1 MAMQSDTKPSD
12 PLSIAVDEAL
22 TGETRTGSLLGIAGC
37 LLFFAFQILNSLI
50 DLVTKHQYP
59 AFFRFPAGLLLANIA
74 GPLLSVP
81 LYLIAMRSKRPL
93 FWCAVCIVLDTLWV
107 SELKFFWLV
116 APPGIEKIPLYLEVR
131 YEDIGAFLM
140 FLAIYSL
147 PLSRRLTLWSS
158 GLMAAVW
165 AAGIDYT
172 YSHYAGASLY
182 VGPFGPGIGD
192 SGLRTFM
199 NPEVL
204 PADFFVIQLV
214 LLGAFAGFLVLA
226 IDRGRQFVVRRVHA
240 AADTALLERFFPP
253 ALAARIA
260 AGDANDLNPAR
271 RNVAILFAN
280 MPAANDLARLRSDYL
295 LFEETVFAHDGVVD
309 RFSGGPA
316 MATFGALGSEDVAAA
331 KAVACA
337 RPEDGVWNTGTPFIA
352 RVACGGRSLWKCRRG
367 GKSHIQHRRRC
378 GQHGAPHARHRERG
392 RHRRVRYSLCPVVGP
407 RFNAFACCRFGREQA
422 ARPRDSGS
430 FVENYSMN
438 SSVSSSWGNRADSI
452 PDDLPA
458 VLGRTGVA
466 LFSALYS
473 LARFGVADGGRV
485 CVVAVVFI
493 ALDVARLTRLRR
505 IRYGDALEA
514 AAIFLQVG
522 VIGILFLAPAPFG
535 VASDVPPQL
544 LLLQTPTLVLLLCF
558 IASSATVARPSLVWC
573 AGAGVVGLWTVGWR
587 VILADPHTLTQ
598 ATIHIERYKTGLAL
612 LGAVNQPEYFN
623 FNLLK
628 GAFTAALLITLVL
641 GFAIYRIRRL
651 ARATSDRETAR
662 RALAA
667 YFSPQIVDT
676 ILASQ
681 RNELSPQEKQVAVLD
696 CDLVGF
702 TSLAETMTP
711 EQVAGTL
718 QSYRSIAETAVFAL
732 DGAILSHTGDGVVA
746 AFGLTDSN
754 RDAAER
760 ALICARR
767 IASDWTKSSRDS
779 LGEKVVPVAIG
790 VDFGPAQMG
799 LVGKGRSMSL
809 LLLGDAADAAA
820 ALQWATRE
828 ARVNIL
834 VGEKA
839 RESMVE
845 GNADLVGS
853 LEPCPGIDAWRLHA
867 A

>member
-1 MAMQSDTKPSD
+1 MQSDTKPSD

-59 AFFRFPAGLLLANIA
+59 AFFRFPAGLLLSNIA
-74 GPLLSVP
+74 GPLLIVP

-337 RPEDGVWNTGTPFIA
+337 RALRMAFGT
-352 RVACGGRSLWKCRRG
+352 RG
-367 GKSHIQHRRRC
+367 H
-378 GQHGAPHARHRERG
+378 P
-392 RHRRVRYSLCPVVGP
+392 L
-407 RFNAFACCRFGREQA
+407 
-422 ARPRDSGS
+422 
-430 FVENYSMN
+430 
-438 SSVSSSWGNRADSI
+438 
-452 PDDLPA
+452 
-458 VLGRTGVA
+458 
-466 LFSALYS
+466 S
-473 LARFGVADGGRV
+473 LALHA
-485 CVVAVVFI
+485 
-493 ALDVARLTRLRR
+493 
-505 IRYGDALEA
+505 GDAVCGN
-514 AAIFLQVG
+514 VG
-522 VIGILFLAPAPFG
+522 
-535 VASDVPPQL
+535 
-544 LLLQTPTLVLLLCF
+544 
-558 IASSATVARPSLVWC
+558 
-573 AGAGVVGLWTVGWR
+573 GAENRTFSIVG
-587 VILADPHTLTQ
+587 D
-598 ATIHIERYKTGLAL
+598 
-612 LGAVNQPEYFN
+612 AVN
-623 FNLLK
+623 
-628 GAFTAALLITLVL
+628 
-641 GFAIYRIRRL
+641 
-651 ARATSDRETAR
+651 TAR
-662 RALAA
+662 RMLDIANADD
-667 YFSPQIVDT
+667 IVVSD
-676 ILASQ
+676 ILYA
-681 RNELSPQEKQVAVLD
+681 RLSGP
-696 CDLVGF
+696 G
-702 TSLAETMTP
+702 STP
-711 EQVAGTL
+711 
-718 QSYRSIAETAVFAL
+718 
-732 DGAILSHTGDGVVA
+732 SHVV
-746 AFGLTDSN
+746 D
-754 RDAAER
+754 
-760 ALICARR
+760 
-767 IASDWTKSSRDS
+767 
-779 LGEKVVPVAIG
+779 LGENKLRGRETPVR
-790 VDFGPAQMG
+790 
-799 LVGKGRSMSL
+799 L
-809 LLLGDAADAAA
+809 
-820 ALQWATRE
+820 
-828 ARVNIL
+828 
-834 VGEKA
+834 
-839 RESMVE
+839 
-845 GNADLVGS
+845 
-853 LEPCPGIDAWRLHA
+853 WRITP
-867 A
+867 